1 MVEILALLRLDL
13 LSQRATA
20 GEATPSHRRDYP
32 KYHKFLLSLLP
43 AEVGDTYILTQAE
56 YATKKTNACPFNPW
70 ALLSVSVPSTLGS
83 GSESVSDVTKA
94 LETNYVINSLGHF
107 SRVGTAEIRQKLN
120 LKGPPHS
127 TSSWAPDTP
136 KP

>member
-56 YATKKTNACPFNPW
+56 YAKRKQMP
-70 ALLSVSVPSTLGS
+70 ALSTP
-83 GSESVSDVTKA
+83 E
-94 LETNYVINSLGHF
+94 HF
-107 SRVGTAEIRQKLN
+107 SV
-120 LKGPPHS
+120 
-127 TSSWAPDTP
+127 
-136 KP
+136 